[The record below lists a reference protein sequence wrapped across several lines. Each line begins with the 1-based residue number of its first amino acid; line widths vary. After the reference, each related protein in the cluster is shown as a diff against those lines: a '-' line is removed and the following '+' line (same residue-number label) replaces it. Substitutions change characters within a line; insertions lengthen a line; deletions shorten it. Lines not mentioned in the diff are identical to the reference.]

1 MVAKNPEISST
12 VSVSNSVGGSGNN
25 LIYLTGLRITNTPFS
40 VSTVIP
46 KPFNLVDFIVPV
58 CIWNDRW
65 VIVLLNEVIYGR
77 MQVEI
82 QAPITMVIMYFADAR
97 ITCRGEFKARSD
109 RTVDV
114 KAPFLNVAV
123 PPSLHLGRQRQLT
136 FGLVDS
142 DAGEIPA
149 VITRAGRL
157 WRSVRPPEAGR
168 HIRAIASNTM
178 LFVLPV
184 TIWAAGIIVIF
195 DVQDGDVRLIK
206 HAFATVIDE
215 SKLEP

>member
-1 MVAKNPEISST
+1 LYSST
-12 VSVSNSVGGSGNN
+12 RLFPG
-25 LIYLTGLRITNTPFS
+25 
-40 VSTVIP
+40 
-46 KPFNLVDFIVPV
+46 V
-58 CIWNDRW
+58 CKSKSR
-65 VIVLLNEVIYGR
+65 
-77 MQVEI
+77 
-82 QAPITMVIMYFADAR
+82 PIAMVIMYFANAR

-149 VITRAGRL
+149 VITGAGRL
-157 WRSVRPPEAGR
+157 WRSVRPSEAGR
-168 HIRAIASNTM
+168 HIRAVASNTM

-184 TIWAAGIIVIF
+184 TIWTTGIVVIF

-206 HAFATVIDE
+206 HALAPVIDE
-215 SKLEP
+215 SKLSPDPLTPDDAAGRIARKRQIGFDAGHEIHN